1 MRMNEAFNCRIINI
15 SQHFRPRT
23 FNMFQNDP
31 VLKVSSSSVFVGA
44 LWWWR
49 ALWWW
54 LRGKHRQGSHVRVFA
69 NSRGRSVHTYMYTH
83 TYNLHIIILYMTR
96 LAQQRGL
103 LKSYQTDMSTLPG
116 ILVTHMFHP
125 GTSQRNFSD
134 YAVIWGALSS
144 FVKWFLAL
152 GDSWAS
158 WTILVNVG

>member
-69 NSRGRSVHTYMYTH
+69 NSCCRSVHAYIH
-83 TYNLHIIILYMTR
+83 TYNLHIIILAGTTKGI
-96 LAQQRGL
+96 AQILSDWYVNSAWHSCHEYVSSRNESTQL
-103 LKSYQTDMSTLPG
+103 LWLRNEMGGTVIICEMVPG
-116 ILVTHMFHP
+116 
-125 GTSQRNFSD
+125 S
-134 YAVIWGALSS
+134 WGD
-144 FVKWFLAL
+144 L
-152 GDSWAS
+152 G
-158 WTILVNVG
+158 IVNYFG